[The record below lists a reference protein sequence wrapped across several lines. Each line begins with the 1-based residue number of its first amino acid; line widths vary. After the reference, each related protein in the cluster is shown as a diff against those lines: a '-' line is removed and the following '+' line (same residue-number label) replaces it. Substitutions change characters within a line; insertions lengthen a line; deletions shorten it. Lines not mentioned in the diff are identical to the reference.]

1 MVARVMTSYAAS
13 HVLMQI
19 ILDKGMPKEDFE
31 RQIGVSPDQI
41 ADPDKRI
48 PMGSVLKLFEIA
60 VNLSGDPALALRLR
74 KRTGIQFVHF
84 LVSLVQYSSNLLEA
98 ACHISRYARLISD
111 ADKLDIFDAGNCVK
125 ITLTNIFPEYN
136 NKWIPEHHLSLMV
149 DVSRSL
155 MSNDLNP
162 LSIHFQHS
170 DPGYADVYDEIF
182 NVPVM
187 FQQPE
192 NMIVFKKT
200 DLLQPITSHDPNVEA
215 ALKNYAEI
223 ALKKISRTGSL
234 QEKVCKHII
243 DYLPDGGVDLKKV
256 SRVMKMD
263 TSTLYR
269 QLRKE
274 GTTFEK
280 LLLDTRQE
288 LAKNYLLK
296 GMTNAQVAY
305 LIGFSE
311 PAAFQRAFKRWL
323 GINPGEYRR
332 SFAIF

>member
-1 MVARVMTSYAAS
+1 MGTKVLTSYAAS

-19 ILDKGMPKEDFE
+19 ILDKGMPQEDFE

-41 ADPDKRI
+41 KDPDKRI
-48 PMGSVLKLFEIA
+48 PMSSVLKLFEIA
-60 VNLSGDPALALRLR
+60 VKLSGDPALALRLR
-74 KRTGIQFVHF
+74 KKTGIQFVHF

-98 ACHISRYARLISD
+98 AYHISRYARLISD
-111 ADKLDIFDAGNCVK
+111 ADKLDIFDAGNCIK
-125 ITLTNIFPEYN
+125 ITLTNIFLEYN
-136 NKWIPEHHLSLMV
+136 NKWIPEHHASLLV
-149 DVSRSL
+149 DVTRSL
-155 MSNDLNP
+155 MSNNLNP

-182 NVPVM
+182 KVPVM

-200 DLLQPITSHDPNVEA
+200 DFLQPITSHDPNVEA

-223 ALKKISRTGSL
+223 ALKKISRTESL
-234 QEKVCKHII
+234 RDKVCEHIV
-243 DYLPDGGVDLKKV
+243 YCLPNGRVDNKKV
-256 SRVMKMD
+256 ARAMKMD

-274 GTTFEK
+274 GTTFEE
-280 LLLDTRQE
+280 LLLDTRRE
-288 LAKNYLLK
+288 LAKNYLLQ

-332 SFAIF
+332 SFAM